1 MISRQ
6 NLPRTSQLFPAKN
19 TVRDKIVEL
28 LILFRC
34 EDPRATSDLTVL
46 SRMKAIV
53 FYTEKKKKKSR
64 KSIVRKQY
72 SCQSCMALLVV
83 WMFLLLFLDCI
94 FELTVPHSAILDLS
108 FDSLGKPAE
117 HKSAN
122 KNES

>member
-53 FYTEKKKKKSR
+53 FYTEKKKKEVQQIHCEKTILLSELHG
-64 KSIVRKQY
+64 IV
-72 SCQSCMALLVV
+72 SSMDVLVV
-83 WMFLLLFLDCI
+83 VSGLYFR
-94 FELTVPHSAILDLS
+94 
-108 FDSLGKPAE
+108 
-117 HKSAN
+117 AN
-122 KNES
+122 CPTFSDP